1 MPRLLPA
8 LAAGLLL
15 AAACRRPESVLPGD
29 AVTIRYELS
38 AGGKVLESDFDG
50 KPIVVYQ
57 GTGDL
62 PPGADRAL
70 VGMKPGDE
78 RTLTLSPADA
88 FGPYDPKKVRTM
100 ALSDLGA
107 AGRGLKA
114 GRKVLGFLGGRAVE
128 ARVLSVSGGKAVL
141 DLNRPLAGKTVVY
154 RLKVLATKSR

>member
-70 VGMKPGDE
+70 VGMTPGE
-78 RTLTLSPADA
+78 EKVLTLAPADA
-88 FGPYDPKKVRTM
+88 FGPRDPKKVRTM
-100 ALSDLGA
+100 ALADLGA
-107 AGRGLKA
+107 AGKGLRA
-114 GRKVLGFLGGRAVE
+114 GKKVLGFLDGKAVT
-128 ARVLSVSGGKAVL
+128 ARVLSVAGGKAVL
-141 DLNRPLAGKTVVY
+141 DLNAPLAGETVVY
-154 RLKVLATKSR
+154 RLKVLATRSR